1 LVPMDRNFFY
11 KYFMHFSRESDLNDA
26 YILIAREITMIYSQ
40 NEQEMGRL
48 LLLMDETYEEFM
60 QKNFRPV
67 H

>member
-1 LVPMDRNFFY
+1 
-11 KYFMHFSRESDLNDA
+11 MHFSRESDLNDA